1 MGVERRKEKKDT
13 LGFLALK
20 ILCKIMASPLGKS
33 QSHPLFWDGKKKKK
47 EKKKEKSAKKKKSI
61 HLQHHVQRKKG
72 RRGGLPGWDAGAG
85 TSRVFFRSAKYF
97 FTVPV

>member
-47 EKKKEKSAKKKKSI
+47 ENEKKRRKKKK
-61 HLQHHVQRKKG
+61 RKVSEK
-72 RRGGLPGWDAGAG
+72 
-85 TSRVFFRSAKYF
+85 
-97 FTVPV
+97 

>member
-33 QSHPLFWDGKKKKK
+33 QSHPLFWDGKKKKTK
-47 EKKKEKSAKKKKSI
+47 EKKKKKKEKSAKKKKSI
-61 HLQHHVQRKKG
+61 HLQHHVQRNKVAEG
-72 RRGGLPGWDAGAG
+72 EAYQAGVLGLGHGMGGLGRA
-85 TSRVFFRSAKYF
+85 S
-97 FTVPV
+97 